1 MEKIK
6 LLLGKYDAVEEYVDN
21 ELKIDVDKDVMY
33 CPSIL
38 THFTEYGQYIDAAK
52 SNRYRAINTQS
63 LEMIDLFLES
73 DLEFDVITVRKYGD
87 EIKTRTLSKKDVIDD
102 RNAFNF
108 DPRK

>member
-6 LLLGKYDAVEEYVDN
+6 LLLGKYDAIEEYVDN

-38 THFTEYGQYIDAAK
+38 THFSEYGQYIESAE
-52 SNRYRAINTQS
+52 SNRYRAISTQS
-63 LEMIDLFLES
+63 LEMIDWFLLS
-73 DLEFDVITVRKYGD
+73 DLKFDVITVRKYGN
-87 EIKTRTLSKKDVIDD
+87 EIRTRTLSKEDVLDM

-108 DPRK
+108 DPRE

>member
-38 THFTEYGQYIDAAK
+38 THFTEYGQYIESAK
-52 SNRYRAINTQS
+52 SNRYKAINTQS

-73 DLEFDVITVRKYGD
+73 DLEFDVITVRKFGD
-87 EIKTRTLSKKDVIDD
+87 EIRIRTLSKKEVIDN